1 MMNYLIIGLL
11 IILLISILLGNSN
24 KNIVENLDNSC
35 DICIKKCKDTNTCN
49 NEIYSQCGGNDWKG
63 ETCCPAKSKCVAI
76 NEFYSQ
82 CLLSNDKKP
91 PVPTPP
97 KPTPPKPTPPKPT
110 PPKPTPPKPM
120 PTKPTPPKPTPPT
133 PTPQKPTPPKDK
145 GKWKSG
151 LSVTHYYDCGGQSCD
166 APLLQPWDK
175 TKFIAGPGYTVLD
188 PNDFGGAKYGEKM
201 WIYGAASDILAKEMG
216 KNIPDLGYITEGDAN
231 FGCGQS
237 ILIRNSNAKNPNWTA
252 LVMRK
257 SRCPPWS
264 SGCDKPH
271 MDLMI
276 PGFDNL
282 QYSTANRCGTEGTG
296 MSKEQSAICGALDNP
311 STCDLCEK
319 LPSDFTKGCKL
330 FVEWGWKT
338 GNPTCDY
345 KVVETPNAFIEYTK
359 KIQLS

>member
-1 MMNYLIIGLL
+1 MINYLIIGLI
-11 IILLISILLGNSN
+11 IILLILILLGNN
-24 KNIVENLDNSC
+24 KKNILEHLDNSC

-82 CLLSNDKKP
+82 CLLSNDNKH
-91 PVPTPP
+91 P

-110 PPKPTPPKPM
+110 PPKPTPPKP
-120 PTKPTPPKPTPPT
+120 TS
-133 PTPQKPTPPKDK
+133 PKDK
-145 GKWKSG
+145 GNWKTG

-237 ILIRNSNAKNPNWTA
+237 ILIRNSNAKNPDWTA

-264 SGCDKPH
+264 SGCDKAH

-282 QYSTANRCGTEGTG
+282 QYSTANICGSEGTG
-296 MSKEQSAICGALDNP
+296 MSKEQSAICGALENP
-311 STCDLCEK
+311 SSCDLCEK
-319 LPSDFTKGCKL
+319 LPRDFTKGCKL
-330 FVEWGWKT
+330 FVEWGWKN

-345 KVVETPNAFIEYTK
+345 KVVETPSAFIEYTK
-359 KIQLS
+359 KIQLR

>member
-82 CLLSNDKKP
+82 CLLSNDKNP

-110 PPKPTPPKPM
+110 PTKPTPPKPTPPTPM
-120 PTKPTPPKPTPPT
+120 PPKPTPPKPTPPKPTPPT

-151 LSVTHYYDCGGQSCD
+151 LSVTHYYDCGG
-166 APLLQPWDK
+166 
-175 TKFIAGPGYTVLD
+175 
-188 PNDFGGAKYGEKM
+188 
-201 WIYGAASDILAKEMG
+201 
-216 KNIPDLGYITEGDAN
+216 
-231 FGCGQS
+231 
-237 ILIRNSNAKNPNWTA
+237 
-252 LVMRK
+252 
-257 SRCPPWS
+257 
-264 SGCDKPH
+264 
-271 MDLMI
+271 
-276 PGFDNL
+276 
-282 QYSTANRCGTEGTG
+282 
-296 MSKEQSAICGALDNP
+296 
-311 STCDLCEK
+311 
-319 LPSDFTKGCKL
+319 
-330 FVEWGWKT
+330 
-338 GNPTCDY
+338 
-345 KVVETPNAFIEYTK
+345 
-359 KIQLS
+359 